1 MHREEYNGKRMTD
14 MTMDNSSA
22 LKRSRIM
29 YMCEATLEY
38 LISIL
43 VAGSYLATL
52 TRELGISDSLTG
64 ILSSVISL
72 GCLFQLLSMFYRKQ
86 KVKRFVILMSIVN
99 QLMFMLLYVIPLGK
113 AASELKIAVFV
124 IMIIAAY
131 VIYNFA
137 HPKKIDWMMS
147 LVDDSYRGRFTANKE
162 IISLICGMIFSFV
175 MGSVV
180 DYFSEKNE
188 IRTAFILSAVV
199 IFILMVS
206 HTLSMVLTIEK
217 PEVEEQ
223 KEKSLK
229 KSISEL
235 LSNKDVIRV
244 SAMFVL
250 FNISRYAAIPFFGT
264 YEIKELG
271 FNLKMVSVFT
281 MTSSIVRIFVSRFWG
296 TYADKNSFAKMIE
309 KCLLIW
315 GIGFVCVAFATPS
328 WSRYLIIGYHI
339 CQGISLGGINS
350 ALINMIF
357 DYVTPD
363 KRADSLAICQAGAG
377 LVGFLS
383 TIVMSPIVAMIQEN
397 GNTLF
402 GISIYA
408 QQVVS
413 IIGLIFALI
422 TVLFVRRNFM
432 KIKTN

>member
-1 MHREEYNGKRMTD
+1 MHREEYSDKEVTD
-14 MTMDNSSA
+14 MTNDNSKA
-22 LKRSRIM
+22 LKKSRTM
-29 YMCEATLEY
+29 YIWQAALEY
-38 LISIL
+38 LISLLI
-43 VAGSYLATL
+43 VGSFLATL

-86 KVKRFVILMSIVN
+86 KVKRFVIIMSIIN
-99 QLMFMLLYVIPLGK
+99 QLMFLSLYVIPLGTVAK
-113 AASELKIAVFV
+113 EIKIAVFV

-137 HPKKIDWMMS
+137 HPKKIDWLMS

-162 IISLICGMIFSFV
+162 IISLICGMIFSFI

-180 DYFSEKNE
+180 DYFAAKGE
-188 IRTAFILSAVV
+188 IRTAFIVSAIV
-199 IFILMVS
+199 IFIMMVL
-206 HTLSMVLTIEK
+206 HTLTMILTIEK
-217 PEVEEQ
+217 PEVKEMQ
-223 KEKSLK
+223 EKSLK
-229 KSISEL
+229 KSISEV
-235 LSNKDVIRV
+235 LSNKDVIQV
-244 SAMFVL
+244 SLVFVL
-250 FNISRYAAIPFFGT
+250 FNISRYAATPFFGT
-264 YEIKELG
+264 YEINELG
-271 FNLKMVSVFT
+271 FSLKMISIFA
-281 MTSSIVRIFVSRFWG
+281 MASSLVRIFVSRFWG

-315 GIGFVCVAFATPS
+315 AVGFLCVAFATPS
-328 WSRYLIIGYHI
+328 WSRYLMVGYYI

-350 ALINMIF
+350 ALINLIF

-383 TIVMSPIVAMIQEN
+383 TIIMSPVVAMIQEN

-402 GISIYA
+402 GITIYA

-413 IIGLIFALI
+413 IIGLIFALL
-422 TVLFVRRNFM
+422 TVLFIRRNFM
-432 KIKTN
+432 KRN